1 MNKFIFI
8 LTFVLFNLF
17 FNNSFAQIIVFADME
32 KILKSSNAGKHI
44 MEHFYNKKK
53 TLQSEIETSVNSF
66 AEKEKKLLAQKNILD
81 EEQFNNKINE
91 LKNEIINSNNENNKK
106 LKKINS
112 ERDKVTKSF
121 LNEVN
126 NIIQEFSKKNNIDI
140 VLKKK
145 DILIGKNNLDITNDI
160 FNIVNTK
167 IKKFK
172 LN

>member
-8 LTFVLFNLF
+8 LTFVFFNLF
-17 FNNSFAQIIVFADME
+17 FNYSFAQTIVFADME

-44 MEHFYNKKK
+44 IEHFYNKKK
-53 TLQSEIETSVNSF
+53 ILQNEIETSVNLF
-66 AEKEKKLLAQKNILD
+66 AEKEKTLLAQKNIID

-91 LKNEIINSNNENNKK
+91 LKNEIINYNSENNNK
-106 LKKINS
+106 LKKINT

>member
-1 MNKFIFI
+1 
-8 LTFVLFNLF
+8 
-17 FNNSFAQIIVFADME
+17 ME

-44 MEHFYNKKK
+44 IEHFYNKKK
-53 TLQSEIETSVNSF
+53 ILQNEIETSVNLF
-66 AEKEKKLLAQKNILD
+66 AEKEKTLLAQKNIID

-91 LKNEIINSNNENNKK
+91 LKNEIINYNSENNNK
-106 LKKINS
+106 LKKINT

-145 DILIGKNNLDITNDI
+145 DI
-160 FNIVNTK
+160 
-167 IKKFK
+167 
-172 LN
+172 